1 MTEKEQA
8 KDAKGLDGKTS
19 NEYAY
24 IKTYLKEVN
33 NQYITGKATEHSYRP
48 ALQKLLGSL
57 LPKYTI
63 TNEPS
68 RMNCGAPDFIIAN
81 SNIPIAYI
89 ECKDLNDSDL
99 DGTDQH
105 KNKEQFDRYK
115 NSLDNIIF
123 TDYLDFHYYEHGKFV
138 DSVRIGDIKGGK
150 VVPVGNNED
159 LFLQIILRL
168 AKATPQKITSSKR
181 LAKIMAN
188 KARLMANIIEKTLEY
203 DINKTTELSNH
214 YETFKTV
221 LIHDLTQKSFAD
233 IFSQTICYGMFAA
246 RLQDTTP
253 NDFSRM
259 EAAGLIP
266 NTNPFLRNLF
276 QSIATFNL
284 DNRIAWIVDDL
295 AEVFRVTD
303 MPTIMADF
311 GSNTQQTD
319 PILHFY
325 EEFLLEYDHKTKVDK
340 GVYYTPQPVVEFI
353 VKAVDDVLKDKFNIS
368 NGLADNSKVKLDR
381 AIDGTI
387 DKKSKDKKAHQLV
400 EYHKVQILDPATG
413 TGTFPAQVIRQVY
426 ENLVENGM
434 CGIWSDY
441 VKEHL
446 IPRLN
451 AFEFMMS
458 PYAIAHIKLNLVL
471 NQIGGIN
478 TTEGIGKR
486 LNVFLTNSLENYNDT
501 IGTLFGQW
509 LSTEAQEADRV
520 KRDTPV
526 MVMLGNPP
534 YKGIS
539 ENNSEWITDL
549 IKDYKKEPNSNV
561 PLQEKKNWL
570 NDDYVKFIR
579 LGQHFVDKNK
589 EGIMAYINNNNFLD
603 NVTFRGMR
611 WSLLKSF
618 DEIYI
623 INLHGEMNE
632 RTPGGSKD
640 ENVFDITKGTSINIF
655 IKNRKRKENDIAT
668 VNYVDVY
675 GLRNDK
681 YNLLETSRLANLNF
695 QTLTPEAPYY
705 FFVPKNNSNQN
716 VYNQGFKIDEL
727 MTVSTSG
734 IVTARDSL
742 VINKDKSELLKRVNV
757 FTDINFSDDDIRT
770 YFFPNKKDRK
780 YLRGDSRGWS
790 LSEARKK
797 IMHNNHQDYIREI
810 SYRPFDTRYIYYS
823 KDMVD
828 WGREQVFCNIPK
840 NGLMLIVSR
849 QAVTNNWSHVL
860 ASQYVC
866 DNRTFYSSKGI
877 TQVCPL
883 YLCNSKH
890 SILGDKTTP
899 NLNQSIWDKINDAV
913 GEKTTPEQV
922 FDYIYGILHSP
933 KYRTS
938 FKEFLKVDFPRIPY
952 PNDKAEFDRISTI
965 GTQLREL
972 HLMTSVPSMPDIAQY
987 KISGSDEV
995 AKVEYKNN
1003 NVYINS
1009 TQCFENV
1016 PETAWNFFIG
1026 GYQPAQKW
1034 LKDRKKSTLSFNDIL
1049 HYRNIIAILIET
1061 ERLMNGLV

>member
-1 MTEKEQA
+1 MKSEIAT
-8 KDAKGLDGKTS
+8 
-19 NEYAY
+19 Y
-24 IKTYLKEVN
+24 ITEVN

-48 ALQKLLGSL
+48 ALQKMLSILLS
-57 LPKYTI
+57 KYTI

-68 RMNCGAPDFIIAN
+68 RIDCGAPDFIIAK
-81 SNIPIAYI
+81 SKIPIAYI

-123 TDYLDFHYYEHGKFV
+123 TDYLDFHYYENGKFV
-138 DSVRIGDIKGGK
+138 DSVRIGEIKGGK
-150 VVPVGNNED
+150 VVPIGNNED
-159 LFLQIILRL
+159 LFLQIIGRL

-181 LAKIMAN
+181 LAKLMAN
-188 KARLMANIIEKTLEY
+188 KAKLMANIIEKTLEY

-295 AEVFRVTD
+295 AEAFKVTD

-311 GSNTQQTD
+311 GSNTQQND

-353 VKAVDDVLKDKFNIS
+353 VRAVDDILKDKFNIS
-368 NGLADNSKVKLDR
+368 NGLADNSTVKLDR
-381 AIDGTI
+381 AIDGTT

-426 ENLVENGM
+426 DNLVANGM
-434 CGIWSDY
+434 SGIWSDY

-458 PYAIAHIKLNLVL
+458 PYAIAHIKLNMVL
-471 NQIGGIN
+471 NQIGGMN
-478 TTEGIGKR
+478 TTNDIGKR
-486 LNVFLTNSLENYNDT
+486 LNVFLTNSLENYNNT

-526 MVMLGNPP
+526 MIMLGNPP

-539 ENNSEWITDL
+539 ENNSKWITNL
-549 IKDYKKEPNSNV
+549 IKDYKKEPNSN
-561 PLQEKKNWL
+561 LTLKEKKNWL

-579 LGQHFVDKNK
+579 LGQFFVDKNN
-589 EGIMAYINNNNFLD
+589 EGIMAYINNNHFLD
-603 NVTFRGMR
+603 NITFRGMR

-623 INLHGEMNE
+623 INLHGEMDE
-632 RTPGGSKD
+632 KTPSGSKD
-640 ENVFDITKGTSINIF
+640 ENVFDITIGTSINIF
-655 IKNRKRKENDIAT
+655 IKTGKKKENDIAT
-668 VNYVDVY
+668 VKYVDEY
-675 GLRNDK
+675 GLREEK
-681 YNLLETSRLANLNF
+681 YEFLKSKRLADLSF
-695 QTLTPEAPYY
+695 QTLIPKYPYY
-705 FFVPKNNSNQN
+705 FFVPKDTSNED

-727 MTVSTSG
+727 MSVNTSG

-742 VINKDKSELLKRVNV
+742 VINKDKGELLNNINTFTNV
-757 FTDINFSDDDIRT
+757 NFSDDDIRT
-770 YFFPNKKDRK
+770 IFFPNKKDGK

-797 IMHNNHQDYIREI
+797 IGHNNHQDFIREI
-810 SYRPFDTRYIYYS
+810 TYRPFDIQYIYYS
-823 KDMVD
+823 KDMID
-828 WGREQVFCNIPK
+828 WGREQIFCNTPK

-849 QAVTNNWSHVL
+849 QAVTDNWTHVL
-860 ASQYVC
+860 ASQYIC

-883 YLCNSKH
+883 YIFNSGNT
-890 SILGDKTTP
+890 ILGNNTIP
-899 NLNQSIWDKINDAV
+899 NLNPTIWDKINTAV
-913 GEKTTPEQV
+913 GGKTTPEQV
-922 FDYIYGILHSP
+922 FDYIYGVLHSP
-933 KYRTS
+933 TYRAS
-938 FKEFLKVDFPRIPY
+938 FKELLKVDFPRIPY
-952 PNDKAEFDRISTI
+952 PNDKVEFDKISKI

-972 HLMTSVPSMPDIAQY
+972 HLMNSIPSMPNIAQY
-987 KISGSDEV
+987 NISGSNDV
-995 AKVEYKNN
+995 VKVEYKNN
-1003 NVYINS
+1003 NVYINRD
-1009 TQCFENV
+1009 QYFENV
-1016 PETAWNFFIG
+1016 PATAWNLYIG

-1061 ERLMNGLV
+1061 DRLMKTLGGCLQTV

>member
-1 MTEKEQA
+1 MKPEIT
-8 KDAKGLDGKTS
+8 
-19 NEYAY
+19 NY
-24 IKTYLKEVN
+24 ITEVN

-48 ALQKLLGSL
+48 ALQKLLSSL

-68 RMNCGAPDFIIAN
+68 RMDCGVPDIRIAN
-81 SNIPIAYI
+81 NNIPIAYI
-89 ECKDLNDSDL
+89 ECKDINDSDL
-99 DGTDQH
+99 DGQDQN
-105 KNKEQFDRYK
+105 KNKSQFDRYK
-115 NSLDNIIF
+115 NALDHIIF

-138 DSVRIGDIKGGK
+138 DSVRVGEIKGGK
-150 VVPVGNNED
+150 VAPVGNNEA
-159 LFLQIILRL
+159 LFLQIIGRL
-168 AKATPQKITSSKR
+168 AKATPQKITSSKQ
-181 LAKIMAN
+181 LAILMAN
-188 KARLMANIIEKTLEY
+188 KARLMANIIEKTLA
-203 DINKTTELSNH
+203 NNVNNTTELSNH
-214 YETFKTV
+214 YKTFKTV

-253 NDFSRM
+253 DDFSRM

-266 NTNPFLRNLF
+266 TTNPFLRNLF

-295 AEVFRVTD
+295 AEAFRVTD

-325 EEFLLEYDHKTKVDK
+325 EEFLLEYDHKTKIEK
-340 GVYYTPQPVVEFI
+340 GVYYTPQSVVEFI
-353 VKAVDDVLKDKFNIS
+353 VRAVDDILKDKFDIS
-368 NGLADNSKVKLDR
+368 NGLADNSKVRLDR
-381 AIDGTI
+381 AIEGTTN
-387 DKKSKDKKAHQLV
+387 KKSKDNKVHRLV

-413 TGTFPAQVIRQVY
+413 TGTFPAQVIKQVY
-426 ENLVENGM
+426 ENLDANGM
-434 CGIWSDY
+434 SGIWSDY

-458 PYAIAHIKLNLVL
+458 PYAIAHIKLNMVL
-471 NQIGGIN
+471 NQIGGQN
-478 TTEGIGKR
+478 TTNGINKR
-486 LNVFLTNSLENYNDT
+486 LNVFLTNSLENYNNT

-526 MVMLGNPP
+526 MIMLGNPP

-539 ENNSEWITDL
+539 ENKSKWITDL
-549 IKDYKKEPNSNV
+549 IKDYKKEPNSNA
-561 PLQEKKNWL
+561 PLKEKKNWL

-579 LGQHFVDKNK
+579 LGQFFVDKNN
-589 EGIMAYINNNNFLD
+589 EGIMAYINNNHFLD

-623 INLHGEMNE
+623 VNLHGEMDE
-632 RTPGGSKD
+632 KTPNGSRD

-655 IKNRKRKENDIAT
+655 IKNGKRKENDIAT

-675 GLRNDK
+675 GSRNDK
-681 YNLLETSRLANLNF
+681 YKLLGSYRLANLNF

-705 FFVPKNNSNQN
+705 FFVPRNTSNKN
-716 VYNQGFKIDEL
+716 VYYQGFKINEL
-727 MTVSTSG
+727 MRVYNSG
-734 IVTARDSL
+734 IVSMGDGFAIANDANE
-742 VINKDKSELLKRVNV
+742 IKDRITDFLHTNYTPIEL
-757 FTDINFSDDDIRT
+757 
-770 YFFPNKKDRK
+770 NKKYALGKNYPDFILQNKNNGFRMD
-780 YLRGDSRGWS
+780 GN
-790 LSEARKK
+790 K
-797 IMHNNHQDYIREI
+797 IVPI
-810 SYRPFDTRYIYYS
+810 SYRPFDEKYTYYDRQILWRPRDGVMQHIINKLDNFALLSCRQIAVNDWCHVFVANHIVDDSCVSNRS
-823 KDMVD
+823 KE
-828 WGREQVFCNIPK
+828 RSYVF
-840 NGLMLIVSR
+840 
-849 QAVTNNWSHVL
+849 
-860 ASQYVC
+860 
-866 DNRTFYSSKGI
+866 
-877 TQVCPL
+877 PL
-883 YLCNSKH
+883 YLYDTSNPMLSGQK
-890 SILGDKTTP
+890 TP
-899 NLNQSIWDKINDAV
+899 NLNPTIWNKINTTV
-913 GEKTTPEQV
+913 GGQTAPEQV
-922 FDYIYGILHSP
+922 FDYIYGVLHSP
-933 KYRTS
+933 KYRTA
-938 FKEFLKVDFPRIPY
+938 FKEFLKVDFPHIPY
-952 PNDKAEFDRISTI
+952 PSDKAEFDRISTI

-972 HLMTSVPSMPDIAQY
+972 HLMTSVPSMPNIAQY

-995 AKVEYKNN
+995 VKVEYKNK

-1016 PETAWNFFIG
+1016 PETAWNFYIG
-1026 GYQPAQKW
+1026 GHQPAQKW

-1061 ERLMNGLV
+1061 DRLMNTL